1 MQRNF
6 WPRILLILSTYI
18 YALSLIYA
26 HEAYLNP
33 VWGYFGFRFSSPT
46 TLHYLMGLLLLT
58 VTASSMPLYT
68 NSCSSMIMTLFYS
81 IVFVPTITVTLC
93 LRPDSLERYSV
104 LLIVMTIGF
113 SMVAALLKQ
122 APPRPG
128 GSAGLP
134 SDTAEVVVIIL
145 WIIMAGALIFAF
157 SDMMTL
163 ASLTDVYG
171 QRFAARDARIPI
183 LAYILAYF
191 SYIVCPTLLV
201 TGLLKKRVVPI
212 TLGLAGF
219 LLAYMVEAARTVFLL
234 PLAMILFYVSYAVK
248 VKIFR
253 LSFWFPVVLT
263 VLTVFSVR
271 NAFSNTAGETL
282 SVYLVFRTL
291 CLPGLMLTM
300 YYDLFSDVGFTYW
313 SHIKGLSLF
322 IPAPVG
328 LEDVPGWPGLG
339 FVVGSLVYADP
350 TNNSNANLF
359 ASDGAAAAGSLGVIV
374 MSGFLLLWLR
384 IVDKCAL
391 GWDQRFVS
399 LLAIP
404 LGIALTN
411 SQLTTLM
418 TSFGGILLPVF
429 LYVMSPARKAGP
441 RFPKPSFQDRFMF
454 QNRR

>member
-93 LRPDSLERYSV
+93 LRPDSLDRYSV

-122 APPRPG
+122 VTPRPG

-145 WIIMAGALIFAF
+145 WIIMAGALVFAF

-191 SYIVCPTLLV
+191 SYIVCPTLLARLYGRGSANGFSITSGHDFV
-201 TGLLKKRVVPI
+201 LCFLRRKSEDIQAFILVPCR
-212 TLGLAGF
+212 F
-219 LLAYMVEAARTVFLL
+219 D
-234 PLAMILFYVSYAVK
+234 
-248 VKIFR
+248 
-253 LSFWFPVVLT
+253 
-263 VLTVFSVR
+263 
-271 NAFSNTAGETL
+271 
-282 SVYLVFRTL
+282 
-291 CLPGLMLTM
+291 C
-300 YYDLFSDVGFTYW
+300 
-313 SHIKGLSLF
+313 
-322 IPAPVG
+322 
-328 LEDVPGWPGLG
+328 
-339 FVVGSLVYADP
+339 
-350 TNNSNANLF
+350 
-359 ASDGAAAAGSLGVIV
+359 SDGIQRSK
-374 MSGFLLLWLR
+374 R
-384 IVDKCAL
+384 I
-391 GWDQRFVS
+391 
-399 LLAIP
+399 
-404 LGIALTN
+404 
-411 SQLTTLM
+411 
-418 TSFGGILLPVF
+418 
-429 LYVMSPARKAGP
+429 
-441 RFPKPSFQDRFMF
+441 FQHCR
-454 QNRR
+454 